1 MIAAGA
7 VVFALVCNWACY
19 RWGRS
24 DERREWLSWAHA
36 LHFHADNVVRFPRR
50 SA

>member
-1 MIAAGA
+1 MIAIFAIAFA
-7 VVFALVCNWACY
+7 VLVNWFCY

-36 LHFHADNVVRFPRR
+36 LNFRADNVVRFPRR